1 MSNLTRAMMMGAAGA
16 SGDKTYVDDVFS
28 TFLFEGSGSAVTITN
43 GLDLSGEGGMIWIKS
58 RTSTASHATSSSANN
73 YYGIMT
79 PNTNAADADSTTQY
93 VRGTSTG
100 FEVTMGNIT
109 PNDAGEDMAS
119 WSFRKAPGFFDCVA
133 YTGTG
138 SNRTIAHSLGSVPGM
153 IIVKRTS
160 GATGNWKV
168 WHRSLPNTAI
178 DFLTLNE
185 TGVIESA
192 ANHWNSTAPTSTH
205 FSLGTNANVN
215 DDGSA
220 YVAYIF
226 AHDDQSFGTSGN
238 ESIIK
243 CGSYTGN
250 GSSTGPV
257 IDLGFEPQWWM
268 IKRTDAVDTWG
279 MYDSMRGAQDVLR
292 ADSTSTEV
300 STASF
305 KIDLLANGF
314 QPTSNDNG
322 VNASGGTYVYMAI
335 RRPNKPPTAATE
347 VFAVDYGNSSSTIPC
362 WDSGFPV
369 DFAFWTYWDR
379 EYAKQALSR
388 LTGTKYLYASG
399 SNAEANDPD
408 LTWDS
413 NLGWGKTWNTNTIS
427 WMFKRAPGF
436 MDVVAYTGTGSART
450 VSHNL
455 EAIPELVIIKA
466 RTDAGENWAVYN
478 SFIGNTKGL
487 NLNRDKPAETTHARW
502 NSTSPTSTQFTVDSQ
517 NSVNYNTGTYV
528 AYLFATLSGIS
539 KVGNYT
545 GTGNDINVDCGF
557 SSGARF
563 VLIKR
568 TDSDADWFLFDTLR
582 GIAVGN
588 DPYLLLNMAAIQVTN
603 TDYIDPLNAGFT
615 VTSSAPAALNT
626 SGGTYIFLAIA

>member
-16 SGDKTYVDDVFS
+16 SEDKTYVDDVFS
-28 TFLFEGSGSAVTITN
+28 TYLWNGTGSAQTFNN
-43 GLDLSGEGGMIWIKS
+43 GIDLAGEGGMVWSKF
-58 RTSTASHATSSSANN
+58 RSAAEMHEIVDSERGKTGT
-73 YYGIMT
+73 YYDVIHSN
-79 PNTNAADADSTTQY
+79 NTNAQN
-93 VRGTSTG
+93 TSYSWGITSFNSNG
-100 FEVTMGNIT
+100 FSLNGN
-109 PNDAGEDMAS
+109 NRQFNGAGDVGYAS
-119 WSFRKAPGFFDCVA
+119 WTFRKAPGFFDVVT
-133 YTGTG
+133 YTGNQTA
-138 SNRTIAHSLGSVPGM
+138 RTISHSLGSVPGM
-153 IIVKRTS
+153 IIIKCTS
-160 GATGNWKV
+160 DTSYWRVYHRSTGATKALELN
-168 WHRSLPNTAI
+168 SAEIAN
-178 DFLTLNE
+178 NE
-185 TGVIESA
+185 TY
-192 ANHWNSTAPTSTH
+192 WNSTSPTSSV
-205 FSLGTNANVN
+205 FSL
-215 DDGSA
+215 SA
-220 YVAYIF
+220 ETAINKTGETYVAYIF
-226 AHDDQSFGTSGN
+226 AHDDQSFGTDSD
-238 ESIIK
+238 EAIIK
-243 CGSYTGN
+243 CGSFTGAN
-250 GSSTGPV
+250 HTES
-257 IDLGFEPQWWM
+257 LGFEPQWLLVKKTNTSTNANW
-268 IKRTDAVDTWG
+268 IIVDN
-279 MYDSMRGAQDVLR
+279 MRGFFPQGT
-292 ADSTSTEV
+292 DS
-300 STASF
+300 
-305 KIDLLANGF
+305 IDLHPNTTDDESVTSFHITSDGF
-314 QPTSNDNG
+314 YYSSSS
-322 VNASGGTYVYMAI
+322 ATYVYMAI

-528 AYLFATLSGIS
+528 AYLFASLSGIS

>member
-1 MSNLTRAMMMGAAGA
+1 MDPITQQTVIAAAGA
-16 SGDKTYVDDVFS
+16 GGGDPVYVDDVFS
-28 TFLFEGSGSAVTITN
+28 TYLYTGTGSAQTITN
-43 GLDLSGEGGMIWIKS
+43 GIDISGEGGLVWIKNRES
-58 RTSTASHATSSSANN
+58 VGQDHALYDTERGAGQTLASNTTTAQFLSTNRLSALNSN
-73 YYGIMT
+73 GFT
-79 PNTNAADADSTTQY
+79 VGTDTATNAS
-93 VRGTSTG
+93 
-100 FEVTMGNIT
+100 GNGI
-109 PNDAGEDMAS
+109 AS
-119 WSFRKAPGFFDCVA
+119 WTFRKAPGFFDVVT
-133 YTGTG
+133 YTGNGTAG
-138 SNRTIAHSLGSVPGM
+138 RTVAHNLGSVPGM
-153 IIVKRTS
+153 IIVKRYD
-160 GATGNWKV
+160 ATENWTV
-168 WHRSLPNTAI
+168 YHRSTGTSKFLFLDDTMAAQTAS
-178 DFLTLNE
+178 
-185 TGVIESA
+185 SA
-192 ANHWNSTAPTSTH
+192 FWNNTAPTSTN
-205 FSLGTNANVN
+205 FTVGTNGGVN
-215 DDGSA
+215 ASGGS

-226 AHDDQSFGTSGN
+226 AHDDQSFGTDSD

-243 CGSYTGN
+243 CGTYAGN
-250 GSSTGPV
+250 GSSGQ
-257 IDLGFEPQWWM
+257 IINLGFEAQWLM
-268 IKRTDAVDTWG
+268 IKSYTRGGGGYGWTMVDMMRDRALFADENGQESGVHGYIPSPNGIHLTNG
-279 MYDSMRGAQDVLR
+279 DS
-292 ADSTSTEV
+292 
-300 STASF
+300 
-305 KIDLLANGF
+305 N
-314 QPTSNDNG
+314 
-322 VNASGGTYVYMAI
+322 VNESGESYIYMAI
-335 RRPNKPPTAATE
+335 RRPHKPPTAATE

-369 DFAFWTYWDR
+369 DLAFWTYWDR
-379 EYAKQALSR
+379 TYAKQALSR
-388 LTGTKYLYASG
+388 LTGTKYLYA
-399 SNAEANDPD
+399 NATDAEANDPD